1 MLVLLLLAA
10 CAGDDASDCAAWPD
24 EAVAADGVLGN
35 ADTCGYWRLGVG
47 EHLYVNVSVT
57 VAESP
62 CTASMEPAIGL
73 NADPIYTNLS
83 NDGPKW
89 TFDVVGLSA
98 TDGYAGLQVEC
109 GEGTTFA
116 ARVVVE

>member
-1 MLVLLLLAA
+1 MILLLLAA
-10 CAGDDASDCAAWPD
+10 CAGDDPSGCEAWPD
-24 EAVAADGVLGN
+24 EPVTAGGVLGN
-35 ADTCGYWRLGVG
+35 ADTCGYWRLAVE

-57 VAESP
+57 VEESP
-62 CTASMEPAIGL
+62 CSATMDPAIGL
-73 NADPIYTNLS
+73 NADAIYTNLS

-89 TFDVVGLSA
+89 TFDVVGLTPSE
-98 TDGYAGLQVEC
+98 GYSGLQIEC